1 MSLRWYLR
9 PRMVALD
16 AGAPVLEGAR
26 ALESNNIGAVM
37 VQERGRI
44 AGIVTDRDLAVRVV
58 GRGLDPGTATLG
70 EVMTTPVVTLSS
82 GDSQLDA
89 VRFMRQRN
97 IRRIPLVDEGRLVG
111 MVTLDDLLLDEAA
124 PLEQLA
130 AIVEAQLGE
139 GGPAVSPRERGRMR
153 SAARAEATLGRLVN
167 KVRSET
173 GLETADEASTALA
186 VVLAALVRRLTPDEA
201 KDLISQ
207 LPSLLQPEL
216 WAQPLGPDKEVTR
229 ETMEAEL
236 ADSLGVSASRAAQ
249 VLEAVGSVIA
259 ETVSRGQMDDVR
271 HQLPEGMRGIFAEA
285 PAGVPTVR

>member
-9 PRMVALD
+9 PRLVALE

-37 VQERGRI
+37 VQDQGRV

-58 GRGLDPGTATLG
+58 GQGLDPTTTTMG
-70 EVMTTPVVTLSS
+70 EVMTTPVITLSS

-97 IRRIPLVDEGRLVG
+97 IRRIPLVDDGRLVG
-111 MVTLDDLLLDEAA
+111 LVTLDDLLLDEAA
-124 PLEQLA
+124 PLELLA

-139 GGPAVSPRERGRMR
+139 GGPAVSPRSRGRMR

-167 KVRSET
+167 KVRSEAE
-173 GLETADEASTALA
+173 LETSDEASVALEI
-186 VVLAALVRRLTPDEA
+186 VLAALVRRLTPGEA

-207 LPSLLQPEL
+207 LPSLLQPAL
-216 WAQPLGPDKEVTR
+216 WAQPLGPDKEISR
-229 ETMEAEL
+229 ETIESEL
-236 ADSLGVSASRAAQ
+236 GQRLGVDAVRAARI
-249 VLEAVGSVIA
+249 LEAVGGVVA
-259 ETVSRGQMDDVR
+259 DTVSGGQMEDVR
-271 HQLPEGMRGIFAEA
+271 RQLPEAVRGIFAERE
-285 PAGVPTVR
+285 VPVVR